1 MTDAPET
8 IVAAAIQWEGL
19 TYSLPR
25 PARHAHVLWCAADS
39 VGKKYLS
46 YVCQGFLTSDGR
58 FVNRIQA
65 RHIAYMAGQNPKT
78 TGNEQELFSE
88 DLR

>member
-25 PARHAHVLWCAADS
+25 SGGLHRPTNAS
-39 VGKKYLS
+39 
-46 YVCQGFLTSDGR
+46 
-58 FVNRIQA
+58 
-65 RHIAYMAGQNPKT
+65 P
-78 TGNEQELFSE
+78 
-88 DLR
+88 